1 LNDDVSS
8 PEENSQVIEPPAPP
22 PQQPGARLRL
32 SRRTKAIWIISA
44 LALVLIAATAFV
56 SIRALLAKA
65 EVEAALPL
73 ASQVRDQ
80 VIADDGEG
88 AMVTAHKLAAHT
100 EEAAQLTSDPV
111 WRAFELV
118 PLLGPNF
125 AGARQIAAV
134 VNDVA
139 QQAAGPLTDAAGAL
153 RLSDFKPVEGAF
165 NLQAF
170 VDAQTPLAK
179 AAKVLNAAEG
189 RLQAI
194 DMSQTV
200 PALQQAALDLDD
212 TLTESVNS
220 VNTADRAARLVP
232 AMLGASGP
240 RNYLLMFQNPAE
252 LRASGGLPGAL
263 AILHSENGH
272 ISLAQQASTLDLARH
287 NSPVIDLPADTRALY
302 GDITGQ
308 YIQDV
313 NLTPD
318 FPLSARIAQ
327 EMWRQQFGQTVDG
340 VLAIDPVALAY
351 LLKATGPIA
360 LGTGDALSADNAVQL
375 LLIDVYARYANPK
388 DQDGFFA
395 EATSAVFTAV
405 SSGDVDAMG
414 LVRGLAQAGTEGR
427 MLVWSSHQ
435 EEQAVLGETTLAGGF
450 PISDNATTRF
460 GVYLNDMTGAK
471 MGLYLDLETA
481 VSQASC
487 RADQRPNYAVT
498 VNLTNNAP
506 ADAATRLSSYVTGG
520 GHFGVPPGHIK
531 TLVTAYAPKGMH
543 NLGVS
548 RDGTTTG
555 AQTTTDSGYSVSNVS
570 VELAPGESTTL
581 RFEWLGDKEFDG
593 KLVAL
598 GTPSV
603 RTHEPQKPNFSC
615 GAIAAQN

>member
-1 LNDDVSS
+1 LNDEVSS
-8 PEENSQVIEPPAPP
+8 PEENSQVIEPPALP
-22 PQQPGARLRL
+22 PQQPVARRRA
-32 SRRTKAIWIISA
+32 SRRTRGIWIVSA
-44 LALVLIAATAFV
+44 LALVLIAAVAFV
-56 SIRALLAKA
+56 GIRALLAKA

-88 AMVTAHKLAAHT
+88 AMATAHKLAAHT

-125 AGARQIAAV
+125 SGTRQIAAV

-153 RLSDFKPVEGAF
+153 RLSDFRPVEGAF

-170 VDAQTPLAK
+170 VEAQAPLAK
-179 AAKVLNAAEG
+179 AAKALNAAEG

-194 DMSQTV
+194 DMSQTI
-200 PALQQAALDLDD
+200 PALQQAAADLDD

-232 AMLGASGP
+232 TMLGASGP
-240 RNYLLMFQNPAE
+240 RDYLLMFQNPAE

-272 ISLAQQASTLDLARH
+272 ISLGQQASTLDLQRH
-287 NSPVIDLPADTRALY
+287 DSPVIELPADTRALY

-318 FPLSARIAQ
+318 FTLSARIAQ

-340 VLAIDPVALAY
+340 VFAIDPVALVY

-360 LGTGDALSADNAVQL
+360 LGTGDSLSADNAVQL
-375 LLIDVYARYANPK
+375 LLTDVYARYAKPK

-405 SSGDVDAMG
+405 ASGDVDAMG
-414 LVRGLAQAGTEGR
+414 LVRGLAQAGTERR

-435 EEQAVLGETTLAGGF
+435 EEQAVLAETTLAGGL

-481 VSQASC
+481 VSQANC
-487 RADQRPNYAVT
+487 RADPNYAVT
-498 VNLTNNAP
+498 VNLANNAP
-506 ADAATRLSSYVTGG
+506 ADAATTLSSYVTGG
-520 GHFGVPPGHIK
+520 GNFGVTPGNIK
-531 TLVTAYAPKGMH
+531 TLVTVYAPKGMH

-581 RFEWLGDKEFDG
+581 RFEWLGAKHFDG
-593 KLVAL
+593 DLVAL

-603 RTHEPQKPNFSC
+603 RTHEAQSVNFSC
-615 GAIAAQN
+615 AAIAAPN